1 MPSAQRRDAP
11 RRGRQLASS
20 RGVRGT
26 ASTRDAAG
34 ARGAGVSAGDTTG
47 EWERTLKGPPL
58 GRHSRAQHSEGL
70 FPPRVWVVAAVFAVL
85 TLWLFRRSGYP
96 DDLASWWIAAS
107 LVADGQAHAIYAV
120 DTTDFASY
128 TGEAWAQQAELIRD
142 VSPYPHPYVHIPLVA
157 YVLSPLTHIMSFS
170 TFATLG
176 SAISGACIVVI
187 VAASISLFTRSA
199 PSTSALWLGSVALWL
214 CAASQMS
221 ITLGQ
226 SSPFIYATIAMA
238 LALSER
244 RPVIA
249 GVLIGIAALIKITP
263 VALIVVLVGF
273 ASRRRAGLVGLAVVS
288 AGAVLTLLLV
298 DNAVITAWRDT
309 IAWMNS
315 HTLAVPINAS
325 LDSLFAERTTLE
337 VQVEAVPGTP
347 AAATVL
353 NGLYVLLVGLGLVL
367 LMGTQ
372 SRYKC
377 EISAVAIL
385 LVATSVSGVVWL
397 HYGLVAF
404 LPIAG
409 VLILHRRY
417 WVLGVLLLAYQPL
430 GGHFVDMDT
439 TPGALQWA
447 PLALLVIPTV
457 LLVVGEIMRSEGVS
471 FRSVWRGMLAEIGG
485 RPAPAPASA
494 ATPVPAAAPTPRPSA
509 ARPSASR
516 PRYRRS
522 GRPAESPPR
531 RARR

>member
-1 MPSAQRRDAP
+1 MDVQRNMPSAQRRDTP

-20 RGVRGT
+20 RGARGT
-26 ASTRDAAG
+26 ASARDAASARG
-34 ARGAGVSAGDTTG
+34 ARGSAGDTTG
-47 EWERTLKGPPL
+47 EWERALKGAPL
-58 GRHSRAQHSEGL
+58 GRHSRAQRSDGL

-128 TGEAWAQQAELIRD
+128 TGDAWAQQAELIRD

-170 TFATLG
+170 TFATIG
-176 SAISGACIVVI
+176 SAINGVCIVVI
-187 VAASISLFTRSA
+187 VAASIGLFTRSA

-214 CAASQMS
+214 CTASQMS

-226 SSPFIYATIAMA
+226 SSPFIYAIIAVA

-273 ASRRRAGLVGLAVVS
+273 GSRRRAGLVGLAVVS

-337 VQVEAVPGTP
+337 VQVEAIPGTP
-347 AAATVL
+347 AAATLL

-372 SRYKC
+372 SRHQF

-404 LPIAG
+404 VPIAG

-447 PLALLVIPTV
+447 PLALMVIPTV
-457 LLVVGEIMRSEGVS
+457 LLVVGEIVRSEGLS
-471 FRSVWRGMLAEIGG
+471 FRSVWRGILTEISG
-485 RPAPAPASA
+485 RPAAAPASAPAPMAVPAPAP
-494 ATPVPAAAPTPRPSA
+494 
-509 ARPSASR
+509 
-516 PRYRRS
+516 RYRRV
-522 GRPAESPPR
+522 GQPADSPPP